1 MLWGLATDI
10 LIIAYKAQRI
20 MTNKIHTNMT
30 FTKEI
35 FSLLSENK
43 KFPAYQ
49 AERRI
54 DIFINLFLEVILKHY
69 DSKADYKFIAPEF
82 PLRKVSSFQS
92 TKVDYLC
99 LKENSS
105 GEKEILLVELKTDV
119 GSFDEEQ
126 CRIYKRYEK
135 WSDCLDGLLKIIIK
149 GKISFEYRLKYFHL
163 IKVLEDKG
171 LVQFERPLPSIR
183 IHENS
188 PNRKEKL
195 QFTHAFKEFIKDNY
209 NCPNYNVKIVYL
221 APEKMKVH
229 LRYDCKVDMIS
240 FMELSKSQFE
250 TKYPKE
256 WELLKEIVFDQ
267 L

>member
-1 MLWGLATDI
+1 M
-10 LIIAYKAQRI
+10 
-20 MTNKIHTNMT
+20 N

-35 FSLLSENK
+35 FILLLENK

-54 DIFINLFLEVILKHY
+54 DIFINFFLEDILKHY
-69 DSKADYKFIAPEF
+69 DPKADYKFIAPEF

-105 GEKEILLVELKTDV
+105 GENEILLVELKTDV

-135 WSDCLDGLLKIIIK
+135 WSDCLDGLVEIIIK
-149 GKISFEYRLKYFHL
+149 GKISFEFRLKYFHL
-163 IKVLEDKG
+163 MKVLVDKG
-171 LVQFERPLPSIR
+171 LVQMERPLSSIHMHGNPPSR
-183 IHENS
+183 KEQLKFAKAFKECLQGNYNS
-188 PNRKEKL
+188 PNYK
-195 QFTHAFKEFIKDNY
+195 
-209 NCPNYNVKIVYL
+209 VKIVYI
-221 APEKMKVH
+221 APEKMKAH
-229 LRYDCKVDMIS
+229 LQSDCKVDMIS
-240 FMELSKSQFE
+240 FNTLSKAHIE
-250 TKYPKE
+250 TKNPKE
-256 WELLKEIVFDQ
+256 WKLLKEIVFNQ